1 MVHRSASTRSNASS
15 STTATTAS
23 TVAAASSRGGTVQPR
38 ERQLSESSGNSLQL
52 TSLEGGAAGGEEYES
67 GDGEESDVCPRLKLS
82 EVRDGKPDGG
92 LTAVRL
98 VCRNAANLLRRKD
111 STGSYL
117 SPGTLVTL

>member
-1 MVHRSASTRSNASS
+1 M
-15 STTATTAS
+15 
-23 TVAAASSRGGTVQPR
+23 
-38 ERQLSESSGNSLQL
+38 
-52 TSLEGGAAGGEEYES
+52 EGGATGGEEYES
-67 GDGEESDVCPRLKLS
+67 GDGGEESDVCPRLKLS